1 MDGGIKFIRGSYQ
14 NVKHIISSFFQ
25 FNIKKVL
32 AWISSDYFESLEEKT
47 TRSNRMNF
55 RLRRFIIA
63 RILMR
68 FLEGRNRVNR

>member
-1 MDGGIKFIRGSYQ
+1 MDGGKKFIRGNYQ

-55 RLRRFIIA
+55 RLRRFIVA
-63 RILMR
+63 RILSR
-68 FLEGRNRVNR
+68 FSEGPNRVNR